1 MLRSFLTLTA
11 LQLLKC
17 RTGSSQADP
26 SEAVKLRL
34 ANGGSRCAG
43 RVEIHYR
50 GKWGTVDDYSWDLQ
64 DAAVVCRE
72 LGCGTAVSAPGSA
85 HFGEGSG
92 PVVTYNVQ
100 CSGNEAALRDCKSA
114 SWDHYSWSHSAD
126 ASAICSDHR
135 FPRLVSLDSQCSG
148 RLEIQFGTTW
158 GTVCELHWDWNDAS
172 VVCQQLQ
179 CGVAVSVGKG
189 TYFGEGTGLLRSI
202 KFDCKGNETSLTDCP
217 ISPVNQNVCTHM
229 NDVGV
234 SCSGKHGPRLVGG
247 EERCSGRVEVLHG
260 EQWGTLCDIHFG
272 LEDASVVCEHL
283 QCGAVKEI
291 PRNSPFGQG
300 TGPVWKE
307 NYRCRGNES
316 RVTECPVTS
325 GENFNCSHG
334 NVASVI
340 CSDESWSLRLTN
352 GGSRCDGRVEIYH
365 NGRWG
370 RVQDSLWDLSDATVV
385 CKQLGCGVAIAA
397 YTFANYGESEG
408 PVWVNDVQCGG
419 NESHLRN
426 CSSFAMNSSLNES
439 VGVGV
444 LCSEHKQ
451 LRLSDGGSPCAGR
464 VEIYYNGTWGSV
476 CDDSWDLTDAGVVC
490 KQLHCGKAL
499 DVTLPASCG
508 PGSGPVWLEG
518 LECSGEESYLWQCPS
533 EYWGAHDCSHKEDVK
548 IMCSDSDV
556 GLRLIGGNTNCSGRV
571 EIMCKNNWSTVCDD
585 SWDMADANV
594 VCRQLHC
601 GSALLA
607 TGGAA
612 FGQGEGDM
620 WFDEVR
626 CTGSESFLSDCP
638 SLASAQSDC
647 DHKEDASVICSGPEL
662 SSAAFPPTPAEH
674 EDNITSIPLVIGITI
689 SILLICEFIALIV
702 VMRRQS
708 SRKGFATGIWGSPID
723 LYQAIYEEIENIP
736 PVKDPALTRGSVSAS
751 IVSLNDIEYYTSH
764 TLDFKS
770 LGSPNPDEN
779 SSSIQALRDYD
790 DAETTDND
798 PKGDDLLLDRVHDD
812 FVTRESAG
820 GDM

>member
-1 MLRSFLTLTA
+1 M
-11 LQLLKC
+11 
-17 RTGSSQADP
+17 
-26 SEAVKLRL
+26 
-34 ANGGSRCAG
+34 
-43 RVEIHYR
+43 I
-50 GKWGTVDDYSWDLQ
+50 GTIMNSCY
-64 DAAVVCRE
+64 
-72 LGCGTAVSAPGSA
+72 
-85 HFGEGSG
+85 
-92 PVVTYNVQ
+92 
-100 CSGNEAALRDCKSA
+100 
-114 SWDHYSWSHSAD
+114 
-126 ASAICSDHR
+126 SDHR
-135 FPRLVSLDSQCSG
+135 FPRLVSVDSQCSG

-158 GTVCELHWDWNDAS
+158 GTVCDLHWDWNDAS

-189 TYFGEGTGLLRSI
+189 AYFGEGTGLLRSD

-476 CDDSWDLTDAGVVC
+476 CDDSWDLTDADVVC

-662 SSAAFPPTPAEH
+662 SSAAFPSTPAEH